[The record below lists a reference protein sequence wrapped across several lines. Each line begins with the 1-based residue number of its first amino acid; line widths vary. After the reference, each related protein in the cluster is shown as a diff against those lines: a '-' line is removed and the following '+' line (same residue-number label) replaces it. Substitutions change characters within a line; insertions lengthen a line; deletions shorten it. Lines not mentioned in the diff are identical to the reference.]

1 MSTKNNSNG
10 YFFFRFL
17 IWIFWVLRFLFPWT
31 FTNSF
36 LRQKKTLLRFLNFPK
51 FEYSFL
57 FTVFLYFD
65 TECTDSNNDYF
76 FLIFQ
81 NKLGETSKEFIIQE
95 SYEPNCVV
103 GLCGDF
109 SSGSAGFKSEL
120 FSSILISLSIILMT
134 VKWMNFFKALF
145 YFIYKVNLTKFN

>member
-1 MSTKNNSNG
+1 MTPQSTN
-10 YFFFRFL
+10 
-17 IWIFWVLRFLFPWT
+17 PT
-31 FTNSF
+31 
-36 LRQKKTLLRFLNFPK
+36 TLLT
-51 FEYSFL
+51 L
-57 FTVFLYFD
+57 F
-65 TECTDSNNDYF
+65 NNDYF
-76 FLIFQ
+76 CSIFQ

-120 FSSILISLSIILMT
+120 FSSILITLSIILMT

-145 YFIYKVNLTKFN
+145 YFIYKVDLTKFNKKFSYGILSSYYVDQILPAIYKKTGTIFIIVHWIH

>member
-1 MSTKNNSNG
+1 MNFWYKGKKGIRTALIFFKSPILTHFEAVALCLFTKCNNIIG
-10 YFFFRFL
+10 VWL
-17 IWIFWVLRFLFPWT
+17 IWGLNL
-31 FTNSF
+31 TN
-36 LRQKKTLLRFLNFPK
+36 
-51 FEYSFL
+51 
-57 FTVFLYFD
+57 FD
-65 TECTDSNNDYF
+65 TPRYKLNNLTDSNDYF
-76 FLIFQ
+76 SSIFQ

-145 YFIYKVNLTKFN
+145 YFIYKVDLTRFN